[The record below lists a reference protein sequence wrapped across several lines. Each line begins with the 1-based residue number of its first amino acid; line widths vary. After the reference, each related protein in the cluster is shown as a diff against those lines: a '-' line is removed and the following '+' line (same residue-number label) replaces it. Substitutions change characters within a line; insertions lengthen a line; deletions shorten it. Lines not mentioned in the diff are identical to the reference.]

1 MLQAKTHYF
10 RDADDNRTVVRTS
23 RLADG
28 GYRAV
33 VVESQLD
40 YSPAVGHGD
49 TRMAAIADL
58 NSKIWKEY
66 LECSDVS

>member
-1 MLQAKTHYF
+1 MLKAKTHFF

-23 RLADG
+23 WLAGG

-40 YSPAVGHGD
+40 YTPASGHGD

-58 NSKIWKEY
+58 NSKIWQEY
-66 LECSDVS
+66 LACSAAS

>member
-1 MLQAKTHYF
+1 MLKAQTHYF

-23 RLADG
+23 WLAGG

-40 YSPAVGHGD
+40 YTPATGHGD
-49 TRMAAIADL
+49 TRMEAIADL
-58 NSKIWKEY
+58 NSKIWQEY
-66 LECSDVS
+66 LQCSDAS

>member
-1 MLQAKTHYF
+1 MLKAQKHFF

-23 RLADG
+23 RIAGG

-40 YSPAVGHGD
+40 YSPATGRGD
-49 TRMAAIADL
+49 TRMEAIADL
-58 NSKIWKEY
+58 NGKIWKEY
-66 LECSDVS
+66 LEC

>member
-1 MLQAKTHYF
+1 MLRVKIHYF
-10 RDADDNRTVVRTS
+10 RDADDNCTVVRTS
-23 RLADG
+23 WRAGG

-40 YSPAVGHGD
+40 YTPASGHGM

-66 LECSDVS
+66 LACDAVS